1 MREKIDCFIP
11 DRNIEHLDDFVKSL
25 QSHKLVHKVHA
36 LDLQPLCSSDT
47 ILSVAEKADAEFVLL
62 CFKSTSF
69 DIGYFAIDRMYRVIS
84 DSDALMVYSDYYQ
97 KTITGSTT
105 MVTAHPVIDY
115 QEGSLRDD
123 FDFGSFIMLR
133 TSALKDYTPS
143 DTYEYAGFY
152 DLRLFLSRKGTIF
165 HINEYL
171 YTELEEDTR
180 PSGQKQFDYVTPTN
194 RDVQIEMEKACTAHL
209 ECINAL
215 VDTSKYRIPDYDE
228 QQFPVEAS
236 VIIPVRN
243 RERTVCDAVRSAL
256 RQQCDFQFNVIVVDN
271 HSTDKTT
278 QLLSDMVGSQRISDK
293 GQQQLIHIIPERDDL
308 GIGGCWNRAVDD
320 YRCGKFAVQL
330 DSDDLFSSP
339 DTLQT
344 IVDTFYAQHAAMVIG
359 SYRMCDFDLN
369 TLPPGLIDHKEWT
382 DENGANN
389 ALRINGLGAPRAFY
403 TNILR
408 DVHFPNTSYG
418 EDYALGLIFSRNYRI
433 ARIYKELYLCRR
445 WDGNSDAALS
455 IEKINANNLYKDRLR
470 TLEIAARIQ
479 MQAGKTD
486 VTEGTSL
493 QRFFNRQL
501 EIWEEVML
509 SYNALKQIQTKELSS
524 EAFTML
530 AQFNPARITS
540 TGADIETKSLS
551 ARPCFLCEHNRPEQ
565 QQTIHL
571 DDQFDI
577 LVNPYPILPEHFTV
591 VNSKH
596 IPQSILGCYK
606 TMYSLVE
613 KYPEL
618 LVFYNGPKCGASAPD
633 HMHIQAGTRNMVPLQ
648 KEWQMLSRNIQK
660 LYSVDDDNHLGLI
673 SDYPCAAFLIHST
686 SADGYD
692 ELFDRLYH
700 ALPLHDDETEPM
712 MNILQWMDDVS
723 HITIVIPRSK
733 HRPDCYYYKGSR
745 QILVSPG
752 ALDMGGLFILPREE
766 DFDKITAD
774 TAQSILLECS
784 ISEITKNS
792 IISNIQN
799 EGTDTD
805 GQTLPVVSQ
814 EEPTV
819 TVGIVSG
826 SKICFS
832 LDEPYTAKGEDI
844 VGEQVVEFSEGA
856 ILWNGNQYSKL
867 SFIPNSSSS
876 SFSLHNV
883 PIGKNFHWE
892 REETQT
898 FNGTLHIIVESDKI
912 TAINELPIETY
923 LTSVISSEMKPTA
936 SLSFLKASAVI
947 SRSWLLAQ
955 IEKRR
960 RHAESGSGF
969 FSFKKS
975 DEELIKWYDR
985 EDHTEFDVCADDHC
999 QRYQGITKMAEG
1011 KAAEAVA
1018 ATRGQILISD
1028 GDICDARFSKCCGGV
1043 TEEFQY
1049 CWEDNPHPYL
1059 QAVSDNLEGMK
1070 MANSNIPDL
1079 TDEEEA
1085 SRWIRSNASS
1095 FCNTKDKGILS
1106 QVLNDCDME
1115 TTDFYRWKVEYTA
1128 AEIATLIN
1136 TNLKDDFGD
1145 IVDIQPLSR
1154 GKSGRI
1160 WKLRIVG
1167 TKKTFVIGKE
1177 LEIRRVLS
1185 ETHLF
1190 SSAFVVDKEYDK
1202 GSALPSRFIFTGA
1215 GWGHGVGMCQIG
1227 AAVMGEKGFSYDEIL
1242 LHYYRGAE
1250 IKQIYK

>member
-11 DRNIEHLDDFVKSL
+11 NGNIENHDDFVKSL

-36 LDLQPLCSSDT
+36 LDLKPFCSSET
-47 ILSVAEKADAEFVLL
+47 ILSIAEKADAEFILL
-62 CFKSTSF
+62 CFKATPF
-69 DIGYFAIDRMYRVIS
+69 NIGYFAIDRMHRVIS

-97 KTITGSTT
+97 KNIIDGIST
-105 MVTAHPVIDY
+105 VTAHPVIDY

-171 YTELEEDTR
+171 YTEIEEDTR
-180 PSGQKQFDYVTPTN
+180 TSGQKQFDYVNPTN

-215 VDTSKYRIPDYDE
+215 VDTSKYRIPDFDE
-228 QQFPVEAS
+228 QQFPIEAS

-243 RERTVCDAVRSAL
+243 RERTICDAVRSAL

-278 QLLSDMVGSQRISDK
+278 QLLSDMAGSQRISDG
-293 GQQQLIHIIPERDDL
+293 GQQQLVHIIPEREDL

-320 YRCGKFAVQL
+320 YRCGKFAIQL

-382 DENGANN
+382 DENGPNN

-403 TNILR
+403 TNFLR
-408 DVHFPNTSYG
+408 DIHFPNTSYG

-455 IEKINANNLYKDRLR
+455 IEKVNANNLYKDRLR

-493 QRFFNRQL
+493 QRFFNRQI

-509 SYNALKQIQTKELSS
+509 SYNALKQVQVKELSS

-540 TGADIETKSLS
+540 TGADIDTKSLS
-551 ARPCFLCEHNRPEQ
+551 ARPCFLCEHNRPKQ
-565 QQTIHL
+565 QQTIHF

-577 LVNPYPILPEHFTV
+577 LVNPYPILLEHFTV

-596 IPQSILGCYK
+596 APQSILGCYK
-606 TMYSLVE
+606 TMYALVE

-633 HMHIQAGTRNMVPLQ
+633 HMHLQAGTRNMVPLQ
-648 KEWQMLSRNIQK
+648 KEWQMLSRNIQE
-660 LYSVDDDNHLGLI
+660 LYSIDDENCLGLI
-673 SDYPCAAFLIHST
+673 SDYPCPAFLIHST
-686 SADGYD
+686 SAEGYE

-700 ALPLHDDETEPM
+700 ALPIHDDDTEPM
-712 MNILQWMDDVS
+712 MNILQWMDDDS
-723 HITIVIPRSK
+723 HITILIPRSK

-766 DFDKITAD
+766 DFDKFTAD
-774 TAQSILLECS
+774 MALSILLECS
-784 ISEITKNS
+784 ISEITKNN
-792 IISNIQN
+792 IISNIHN
-799 EGTDTD
+799 EVTDTE
-805 GQTLPVVSQ
+805 GQILSVVSQ

-826 SKICFS
+826 DKICFS
-832 LDEPYTAKGEDI
+832 LNEPYTAKGEDI
-844 VGEQVVEFSEGA
+844 IGEQVVEFSEGA

-883 PIGKNFHWE
+883 VIGKNFHWE

-923 LTSVISSEMKPTA
+923 LTSVISSEMKPTS
-936 SLSFLKASAVI
+936 SLNFLKASAVI

-955 IEKRR
+955 IEKRH
-960 RHAESGSGF
+960 RHAESNNGF

-1028 GDICDARFSKCCGGV
+1028 GDICDARFSKCCGGI

-1049 CWEDNPHPYL
+1049 CWEDNPHSYL
-1059 QAVSDNLEGMK
+1059 KAVSDNLEGMK
-1070 MANSNIPDL
+1070 MENSSIPDL
-1079 TDEEEA
+1079 TNEEEA
-1085 SRWIRSNASS
+1085 AQWIRSNADA
-1095 FCNTKDKGILS
+1095 FCNTKDKDILS

-1115 TTDFYRWKVEYTA
+1115 TTDFYRWKEEYTA
-1128 AEIATLIN
+1128 EEIATLIN

-1145 IVDIQPLSR
+1145 IVDIQPLAR

-1167 TKKTFVIGKE
+1167 TKKQFIIGKE

-1185 ETHLF
+1185 KTHLL
-1190 SSAFVVDKEYDK
+1190 SSAFIIDKKYDN
-1202 GSALPSRFIFTGA
+1202 GSTLPSRFILIGA

-1227 AAVMGEKGFSYDEIL
+1227 AVVMGEKGFSYDEIL

-1250 IKQIYK
+1250 LKQIYK